1 MRECDFPS
9 SPPLERDDTAR
20 AAPVPVRFDLLA
32 LVNRSLH
39 RAATHIIGGM
49 GNVKVRCNRLHWMD
63 GKGHRLRLSRHSFRL
78 PTSIFLPATLKI
90 SLPMRPI
97 WEAHADGGAMG
108 ILSPIRVQV
117 YIPLKFAY
125 ASETGYNERLNLEL
139 RAIRAPFKGCPTV
152 TRCDPQ
158 APLSS
163 NSSAKSRSWQSIS
176 EAMQPKEVAG
186 RGRKNSS
193 SSPMRTK
200 RPDLKLRAVWLACG
214 SERLSPR
221 GSKSAVRE
229 ARAGVLRVDGSRLG
243 DKIRFSG
250 ANQDA
255 RDRLE
260 EKGTRQAKSP
270 GSVRAFYLH
279 LLEERYL
286 SIRTVELEL
295 DEKRRTYDWDLQELT
310 TQRERSNRVKIELQ
324 LFNCKLCCLPVAH
337 KLTDSE
343 VSGQLEKENS
353 KISAKW
359 NRYHFGL
366 STLIQEPND
375 VTRNKLQSTAMDQ
388 VIQTPTRISRVAT
401 TGDVT
406 TWLMTTME
414 GIAEDCLMSFLSI
427 LKKNL
432 PQDAAWGLQQTRHER
447 TLEDIQGRYT
457 AVVAQK
463 DALQEKHRETLAAFT
478 SKNHAL
484 VRTVE
489 TKQAEFTTLEQ
500 RYQALSKHTSAS
512 TTQSKSLFKEA
523 LSASNAKVVA
533 KQQELDRLAN
543 DSNIRI
549 NGLEEKLC
557 VVEDQLSAAEC
568 SGMQLARQ
576 AEIDLAQI
584 RDLELHLDDAVDS
597 ERRLRDR
604 MDEKLEAADSALKQ
618 VHGPLS
624 EDLEQWGSDISRIA
638 AIRSLSSVSSSLGL
652 TNPMQMSSI
661 KDSGI
666 KSDKLRLP
674 APSSTVT
681 TPMSC
686 SALGQLGK
694 TERLKLGLRY
704 ANPSATDKDGE
715 KACVRDTQILA
726 VLPKLVEYD
735 LVEPKGWQRLREWRW
750 SRRRSVGGPSKTKRD
765 IEVKARHLRLVETMA
780 RLSLAMVKFP
790 KMLARAHKMPALR
803 SVARIRYSMK
813 NSQPN
818 ERIMQSLNAH

>member
-1 MRECDFPS
+1 
-9 SPPLERDDTAR
+9 
-20 AAPVPVRFDLLA
+20 
-32 LVNRSLH
+32 
-39 RAATHIIGGM
+39 
-49 GNVKVRCNRLHWMD
+49 
-63 GKGHRLRLSRHSFRL
+63 
-78 PTSIFLPATLKI
+78 
-90 SLPMRPI
+90 
-97 WEAHADGGAMG
+97 
-108 ILSPIRVQV
+108 
-117 YIPLKFAY
+117 
-125 ASETGYNERLNLEL
+125 
-139 RAIRAPFKGCPTV
+139 
-152 TRCDPQ
+152 
-158 APLSS
+158 
-163 NSSAKSRSWQSIS
+163 
-176 EAMQPKEVAG
+176 
-186 RGRKNSS
+186 
-193 SSPMRTK
+193 MRTK
-200 RPDLKLRAVWLACG
+200 RPDLKLRAVWLSCG
-214 SERLSPR
+214 SERLSFC

-310 TQRERSNRVKIELQ
+310 TQRE
-324 LFNCKLCCLPVAH
+324 
-337 KLTDSE
+337 
-343 VSGQLEKENS
+343 
-353 KISAKW
+353 
-359 NRYHFGL
+359 
-366 STLIQEPND
+366 
-375 VTRNKLQSTAMDQ
+375 
-388 VIQTPTRISRVAT
+388 
-401 TGDVT
+401 
-406 TWLMTTME
+406 
-414 GIAEDCLMSFLSI
+414 
-427 LKKNL
+427 
-432 PQDAAWGLQQTRHER
+432 AWGLQQTRHER
-447 TLEDIQGRYT
+447 TLEDIQGRDT

-463 DALQEKHRETLAAFT
+463 DALQEKHRETLAAFA
-478 SKNHAL
+478 SKNRAL

-512 TTQSKSLFKEA
+512 TTQSKSLFKE
-523 LSASNAKVVA
+523 
-533 KQQELDRLAN
+533 
-543 DSNIRI
+543 
-549 NGLEEKLC
+549 KLR

-584 RDLELHLDDAVDS
+584 RDLELDLEDAVDS

-686 SALGQLGK
+686 SVLEQLGK

-704 ANPSATDKDGE
+704 ANQSATDKDGGS
-715 KACVRDTQILA
+715 DTQILA

-750 SRRRSVGGPSKTKRD
+750 SRRRRWDGLRWLSRPATFALFFRYGHRVYSKWMGVLGEVG
-765 IEVKARHLRLVETMA
+765 H
-780 RLSLAMVKFP
+780 
-790 KMLARAHKMPALR
+790 
-803 SVARIRYSMK
+803 
-813 NSQPN
+813 
-818 ERIMQSLNAH
+818 